1 MSENTENV
9 KKIREL
15 EDFDTAVP
23 LSDQDYLIVATN
35 EDANNDGT
43 KERVP
48 LTKKAKIADAINAVN
63 KAEAERRESEPDT
76 VTLPDGTEIPNP
88 LKGATSELD
97 ENGVLV
103 DTTPVTAENL
113 DDLVDPGSGLEVKTI
128 CRDELFNIVDCDD
141 PSVKYRTKKLGVAT
155 SNESKTIRIF
165 LNKDTGQEYAAGLGT
180 IQASDGQNELS
191 VRLKRLRDAMQF
203 IRTDIG
209 DSDTRINIYLE
220 TDIDEGTVTNSNAT
234 YISRG
239 QTETN
244 GCYIY
249 IYGQGDNWKTGGNPP
264 KIKLKSKA
272 NGVNAYVPMWFTGYQ
287 VRFHFVHFCFDL
299 DDNLNLHAILRSHKN
314 CVLEFFACKFT
325 AKGGTHIFF
334 DASRGGTIEIQ
345 NLSDNLSNLD
355 YRQKGFWEPA
365 VEIHFQPRTTT
376 NSDGGGTVGQN
387 FIANYLFHADTGG
400 VFKFPEYGRH
410 IPYGGNPNTNFMSRI
425 HFCSSTFEIE
435 QAVFGAESNCNID
448 CGGPFTA
455 NSGLTFTSTNLPY
468 FLKASGFNAVLVR
481 TSLHVDG
488 TTFESV
494 PGNEM
499 VNPITQLSR
508 PVIANADYI
517 LQEVQTS
524 TLSLVNVQ
532 KNSGGDVSLSNYWDA
547 HTF

>member
-48 LTKKAKIADAINAVN
+48 LTKKAKISEAINAVN

-76 VTLPDGTEIPNP
+76 VTLPDGTVIPNP

-113 DDLVDPGSGLEVKTI
+113 DDLVEPGSGLEVKTI

-141 PSVKYRTKKLGVAT
+141 PSVKYRTKKLGLAT

-165 LNKDTGQEYAAGLGT
+165 LNNDTGQEYSAGLGT

-203 IRTDIG
+203 IKNDIG
-209 DSDTRINIYLE
+209 DSDSIVNIHLE
-220 TDIDEGTVTNSNAT
+220 TDIDEGTVTNTNAT
-234 YISRG
+234 YISRSS
-239 QTETN
+239 TEAN

-249 IYGQGDNWKTGGNPP
+249 IYGSGGRKTGASPL

-272 NGVNAYVPMWFTGYQ
+272 NGANAYVPMWFTGYQ

-299 DDNLNLHAILRSHKN
+299 DDNLNLHAVLRSHRN
-314 CVLEFFACKFT
+314 CVLEFFGCKFT

-345 NLSDNLSNLD
+345 NLSDQLADLD

-365 VEIHFQPRTTT
+365 VEIDFKPRATT
-376 NSDGGGTVGQN
+376 NSEGGGTVGQN
-387 FIANYLFHADTGG
+387 FIANYLFHGDTGG

-410 IPYGGNPNTNFMSRI
+410 IPYGSNPDTNFMSRI
-425 HFCSSTFEIE
+425 HFCSSTFQIE
-435 QAVFGAESNCNID
+435 QGFFGTESNCNVD
-448 CGGPFTA
+448 CTSHFTA
-455 NSGLTFTSTNLPY
+455 NSGLTFTSTNIPY
-468 FLKASGFNAVLVR
+468 FLKASGFNAILVR
-481 TSLHVDG
+481 TALHVDG
-488 TTFESV
+488 TTFTSA

-499 VNPITQLSR
+499 VNPITQLDR

-517 LQEVQTS
+517 LQEVQNS

-532 KNSGGDVSLSNYWDA
+532 KNSGGDVPLSNYWEA